1 MANFIFEAVDKDGA
15 VKKGELQSDSKLD
28 VLDYLSK
35 QNLTP
40 ISIREKTEAF
50 KASIEIFSFERIK
63 AVDRIL
69 LTKHLSAIIKAGISL
84 TEAIDILIANTEK
97 KIMKKI
103 LTDAKYNLERGQTL
117 SSTFEHWSK
126 YFSPV
131 FTGIIKAG
139 EISGNLEKSLEQLGD
154 QLTRDNELVKKV
166 RGAMIYPIIL
176 LTTSFLVVLLM
187 ITFVLPRLAKAFLES
202 GLELPTITKILL
214 WLSDV
219 LSYSPILTFSIFIGI
234 LAGFSYLLRTV
245 RGRRIMSAVAFRLPA
260 FNKLLKRIALT
271 RFSHTL
277 SNLLSSGI
285 PITEALDITA
295 KAVVNSSY
303 ERAINDIKEEI
314 KKGASITGL
323 LKQREDLFPSLLTS
337 MVLIGEKTGTLEKTL
352 KTVANFYEEEVDR
365 TLKNLVSLIEPVLLL
380 IMGVVVAGIALSIL
394 IPIYSLVGSLK

>member
-1 MANFIFEAVDKDGA
+1 MSNFIFEAVDHDG
-15 VKKGELQSDSKLD
+15 VIKKGELQSDSKLD

-40 ISIREKTEAF
+40 ISVREKTEAL
-50 KASIEIFSFERIK
+50 KSSLDIFSFERVK

-84 TEAIDILIANTEK
+84 TEAIDILIANSEK
-97 KIMKKI
+97 NIIKKI
-103 LTDAKYNLERGQTL
+103 LVDAKYNLERGQTL
-117 SSTFEHWSK
+117 SFTFEHWPK

-131 FTGIIKAG
+131 FSGIIKAG
-139 EISGNLEKSLEQLGD
+139 EISGNLENSLEQLGD
-154 QLTRDNELVKKV
+154 QLIRDNELVKKV
-166 RGAMIYPIIL
+166 KGAMIYPIIL
-176 LTTSFLVVLLM
+176 LTTSALVILLM

-202 GLELPTITKILL
+202 GLQLPTITKVLL
-214 WLSDV
+214 WLSAV
-219 LSYSPILTFSIFIGI
+219 LSYSPILTFSIFIGT
-234 LAGFSYLLRTV
+234 LGSLSYILRTI
-245 RGRRIMSAVAFRLPA
+245 RGRKIMSVVAFRLPA
-260 FNKLLKRIALT
+260 FNKLLKRIALA
-271 RFSHTL
+271 RFCNTL

-295 KAVVNSSY
+295 KAVVNSTY
-303 ERAINDIKEEI
+303 ERAINDIKEDI

-323 LKQREDLFPSLLTS
+323 LKQRDDLFPSLLTS

-365 TLKNLVSLIEPVLLL
+365 TLKNLVSLIEPAMLL